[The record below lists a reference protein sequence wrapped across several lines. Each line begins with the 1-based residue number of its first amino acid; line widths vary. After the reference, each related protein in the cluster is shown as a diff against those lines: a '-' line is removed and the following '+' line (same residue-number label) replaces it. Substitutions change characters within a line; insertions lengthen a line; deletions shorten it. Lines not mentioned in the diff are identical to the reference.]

1 MTHTAENI
9 MTTSVYS
16 LTPEASVA
24 DAIKL
29 SKEQNIRHIPVIDSE
44 HKLVGIVSQKGLF
57 NKALHLLSLYGT
69 QESVQM
75 EQETNIKEVMETEYL
90 TVSKDKQLTDL
101 IQLFKQNR
109 HGCLPVLDDNHKL
122 LGLITSNNF
131 VDYCETLLHS

>member
-9 MTTSVYS
+9 MTASVYT

-24 DAIKL
+24 DAMKL

-44 HKLVGIVSQKGLF
+44 YKLVGIVSQKSLF

-90 TVSKDKQLTDL
+90 TVSKDKPLTDL
-101 IQLFKQNR
+101 IQLFKKNR
-109 HGCLPVLDDNHKL
+109 HGCLPVISDNKKL

-131 VDYCETLLHS
+131 VDYCETLLQS